1 MIGRR
6 LMAAGAL
13 GALALCAR
21 PVLQAQG
28 GKATLEAAAKALGDV
43 TTLQY
48 SGSGSNN
55 AFGQA
60 FKPSEPW
67 PAFKVTSY
75 TASIDYK
82 TPAMHVVLE
91 RTNPD
96 GVVRGGGGLPL
107 LAPQKQDQAVS
118 GTMAWNV
125 AAPPGGGAPTAA
137 PAPAAVN
144 GRLLALWTTPHGV
157 IKAAQQN
164 NATVTGKVISFTAQ
178 NTPFKVTIGGD
189 NLVQKVETR
198 ADDPVLGDVVTETT
212 YSGYRDF
219 GGVKFP
225 TRIVQKQGGYPV
237 LDLTISD
244 VKPNAPVSIDVPP
257 SVRQASAPSAPSV
270 TVNTQKVADGVYFL
284 SGGTHHSMAVEFRDY
299 VVLFETPQNEERAIA
314 VIEATRK
321 AIPGKPI
328 KYVVNSHNHFDHLG
342 GVRAAMAEGI
352 TIITQAENKSY
363 YEKIAA
369 MPHTITPD
377 RLAKSPKKPVIETVA
392 DKRVLT
398 DGTRTLE
405 LYRLTGSPHT
415 DTMLIGYLPKEK
427 ILYEV
432 DVFTPAAANAPAPTA
447 FNPTTVAFYNW
458 LQTMKLDVDQILP
471 GHGPR
476 IVTMKDLQSAA
487 GKS

>member
-1 MIGRR
+1 MT
-6 LMAAGAL
+6 AGAL

-21 PVLQAQG
+21 PVLKAQDAT
-28 GKATLEAAAKALGDV
+28 ATLAAASKALGDV

-60 FKPSEPW
+60 FKPGDPW

-75 TASIDYK
+75 TASVDYK
-82 TPAMHVVLE
+82 APAMRVVLE

-118 GTMAWNV
+118 GTLAWNV
-125 AAPPGGGAPTAA
+125 AAPPGGGAPAAA

-144 GRLLALWTTPHGV
+144 ARLLALWTTPQGV

-164 NATVTGKVISFTAQ
+164 NATVAGKVISFTAQ
-178 NTPFKVTIGGD
+178 NTPFKVTLGGD

-212 YSGYRDF
+212 YSAYRDF

-237 LDLTISD
+237 LDLTIND
-244 VKPNAPVSIDVPP
+244 VKPNAPVSIDVPQN
-257 SVRQASAPSAPSV
+257 VRQAGAPAAPPAV

-284 SGGTHHSMAVEFRDY
+284 TGGTHHSMAVEFRDY
-299 VVLFETPQNEERAIA
+299 IVLFETPQTEERAMA

-352 TIITQAENKSY
+352 TIITQAGNKSY

-369 MPHTITPD
+369 MPHTIAPD

-405 LYRLTGSPHT
+405 LYRLTDSPHT

-458 LQTMKLDVDQILP
+458 VQARKLDVGQILP

-476 IVTMKDLQSAA
+476 IVTMKDLQVAA